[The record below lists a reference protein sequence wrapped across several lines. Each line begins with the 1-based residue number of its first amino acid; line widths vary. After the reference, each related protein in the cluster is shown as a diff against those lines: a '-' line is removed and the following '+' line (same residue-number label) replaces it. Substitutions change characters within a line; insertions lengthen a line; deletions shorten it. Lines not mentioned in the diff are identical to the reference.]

1 MAANPQDVLQS
12 LKNGQYSPVYFLHGD
27 EAYYIDAISNHIE
40 QHALEESQK
49 GFNQVILY
57 GKDVDTNTVILN
69 AKRFPMMSDRQVV
82 IVKEAQE
89 IKDLVKEAGAKI
101 LESYIKNPLPSTIL
115 VFCFKNGLLDGRKA
129 IAKSLDK
136 HAILVA
142 SKKMYD
148 NQVPEW
154 ILNYV
159 KAKKIQISQKAV
171 AMLAESIGN
180 KLTALVN
187 EIDKVSLNV
196 KEGEEITDEHISKY
210 VGINKDYNIFELQK
224 SLVSRRAEKC
234 YTIVNYFGGNPKDH
248 PLIPMLSVLYGFFVK
263 VLLVHQSSNKNDNHL
278 AGILKVNRFF
288 VRDYLSAARSY
299 KLNAVLAI
307 IGFIHEA
314 DLRSKGVDAA
324 SFDNEAILKELI
336 AKILRT

>member
-27 EAYYIDAISNHIE
+27 EAYYIDAISNYIE

-69 AKRFPMMSDRQVV
+69 AKRFPMMSERQVV

-89 IKDLVKEAGAKI
+89 IKDLVKDGGAKI
-101 LESYIKNPLPSTIL
+101 LESYVKNPLPSTIL
-115 VFCFKNGLLDGRKA
+115 VFCYKNGLLDGRKA
-129 IAKSLDK
+129 VAKSLDK

-148 NQVPEW
+148 NQVAEW

-159 KAKKIQISQKAV
+159 KTKNIQISQKAV
-171 AMLAESIGN
+171 AMLSESIGN

-187 EIDKVSLNV
+187 EIDKVLLNV

-224 SLVSRRAEKC
+224 SLVSRRADKC
-234 YTIVNYFGGNPKDH
+234 YTIVNYFGTNPKDH
-248 PLIPMLSVLYGFFVK
+248 PLIPMLAVLYGFFIK

-299 KLNAVLAI
+299 KLNAVLSI

-324 SFDNEAILKELI
+324 SFTNEAILKELI